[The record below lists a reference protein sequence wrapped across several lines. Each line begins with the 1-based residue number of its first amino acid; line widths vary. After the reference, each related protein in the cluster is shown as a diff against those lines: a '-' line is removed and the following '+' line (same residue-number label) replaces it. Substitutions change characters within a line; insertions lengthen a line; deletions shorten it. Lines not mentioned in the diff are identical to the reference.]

1 MADSRATSRFANWYR
16 SQWYLSK
23 RYLWTFIIGLHVI
36 MFVSLIPTMVAG
48 GVEGDLDIYRHWV
61 WSGFSFGQWPG
72 IDFAWVYPQVALVPL
87 VIAGLGGHA
96 SYLLIWLC
104 MITAVNIASFAV
116 LIGWRT
122 SPQRMLAA
130 WWWLA
135 IIFVLSPVELLRL
148 EGITAPLVVIAL
160 VILSRLPI
168 VAGLVLTI
176 ATWIK
181 VWPVAI
187 LLALISTSRR
197 WLTYAATA
205 VVTSAI
211 IVGTLLTL
219 GGGPNLLGFIT
230 AQSTRSIQLE
240 APIATPW
247 VWMSIVSPHD
257 FYRFN
262 DPDLLTWEVAGPGAG
277 LVAKLMTPLMALAV
291 VAIVVLLFRARKRGV
306 PSQDALL
313 TGSLALVSAMIV
325 FNKVGSPQYMLWL
338 APIVVVGLALDRN
351 RWRIPANLM
360 MVISIA
366 TTLIFPIFYMP
377 LVNGSR
383 FAALL
388 LTSRNVFLVVL
399 LGWAVMRL
407 IDMGKKQSSSGVLAT
422 TTPRRALVD
431 VSS

>member
-1 MADSRATSRFANWYR
+1 
-16 SQWYLSK
+16 
-23 RYLWTFIIGLHVI
+23 
-36 MFVSLIPTMVAG
+36 
-48 GVEGDLDIYRHWV
+48 
-61 WSGFSFGQWPG
+61 
-72 IDFAWVYPQVALVPL
+72 
-87 VIAGLGGHA
+87 
-96 SYLLIWLC
+96 
-104 MITAVNIASFAV
+104 
-116 LIGWRT
+116 
-122 SPQRMLAA
+122 
-130 WWWLA
+130 
-135 IIFVLSPVELLRL
+135 
-148 EGITAPLVVIAL
+148 
-160 VILSRLPI
+160 
-168 VAGLVLTI
+168 
-176 ATWIK
+176 
-181 VWPVAI
+181 
-187 LLALISTSRR
+187 
-197 WLTYAATA
+197 
-205 VVTSAI
+205 
-211 IVGTLLTL
+211 
-219 GGGPNLLGFIT
+219 
-230 AQSTRSIQLE
+230 
-240 APIATPW
+240 
-247 VWMSIVSPHD
+247 MSIVSPHD

-422 TTPRRALVD
+422 TMPRRALVD

>member
-1 MADSRATSRFANWYR
+1 
-16 SQWYLSK
+16 
-23 RYLWTFIIGLHVI
+23 
-36 MFVSLIPTMVAG
+36 
-48 GVEGDLDIYRHWV
+48 
-61 WSGFSFGQWPG
+61 
-72 IDFAWVYPQVALVPL
+72 
-87 VIAGLGGHA
+87 
-96 SYLLIWLC
+96 
-104 MITAVNIASFAV
+104 
-116 LIGWRT
+116 
-122 SPQRMLAA
+122 MLAA

-168 VAGLVLTI
+168 VSGIVLTI
-176 ATWIK
+176 VTWIK

-197 WLTYAATA
+197 WLTFAVTA
-205 VVTSAI
+205 VATSAI
-211 IVGTLLTL
+211 VVGALLAL
-219 GGGPNLLGFIT
+219 GGGPSMLGFIT

-247 VWMSIVSPHD
+247 LWLSIARPHD
-257 FYRFN
+257 YFRFN
-262 DPDLLTWEVAGPGAG
+262 DSTLLTWEVAGPGAG
-277 LVAKLMTPLMALAV
+277 FAAKLMTPLMALAI
-291 VAIVVLLFRARKRGV
+291 VAIMLLLFRARKRGV
-306 PSQDALL
+306 RSQDALL

-325 FNKVGSPQYMLWL
+325 FNKVGSPQYILWI
-338 APIVVVGLALDRN
+338 APIVVVSLALDRN

-360 MVISIA
+360 MLISIA

-388 LTSRNVFLVVL
+388 LTSRNVLLVVL

-407 IDMGKKQSSSGVLAT
+407 VEMGKKQPAANDLAAT
-422 TTPRRALVD
+422 IPQRALAD
-431 VSS
+431 VRS